1 MKTIRITGKG
11 KIKVHPDTTR
21 LTITL
26 ERTCK
31 EYDKTLKRS
40 AEMTEELKNLFE
52 NFGFEKSDLKTIS
65 FNIDTE
71 YESYK
76 ENDVYKQRFE
86 GYSFRHVLK
95 IEFDSDNKL
104 LGKILYALSH
114 SPVCPE
120 FKISY
125 TVKNPEKAKNELLE
139 NAVQDAKEKAEVLT
153 KAAGVQL
160 KEIQNIDYS
169 WGEVQF
175 ESRPILME
183 ENLETCESKNESYD
197 LDIEPDDIDAQD
209 TVTVVWEIG

>member
-1 MKTIRITGKG
+1 MKTLRVTGKG

-21 LTITL
+21 LTLTV
-26 ERTCK
+26 EKTYK
-31 EYDKTLKRS
+31 DYDETLKRS

-52 NFGFEKSDLKTIS
+52 KFGFEKSDLKTLS

-71 YESYK
+71 YEDYK
-76 ENDVYKQRFE
+76 ENDVWKRRFE

-95 IEFDSDNKL
+95 IEFDSDNKR

-125 TVKNPEKAKNELLE
+125 TVKNPESAKNELLA
-139 NAVQDAKEKAEVLT
+139 NAVSDAKEKAEVLA
-153 KAAGVQL
+153 KAAGVPL
-160 KEIQNIDYS
+160 KEIQSIDYS
-169 WGEVQF
+169 WGEIQF
-175 ESRPILME
+175 ETQPVSMGE
-183 ENLETCESKNESYD
+183 KCMCECETINSYD
-197 LDIEPDDIDAQD
+197 LDIEPDNIDAED